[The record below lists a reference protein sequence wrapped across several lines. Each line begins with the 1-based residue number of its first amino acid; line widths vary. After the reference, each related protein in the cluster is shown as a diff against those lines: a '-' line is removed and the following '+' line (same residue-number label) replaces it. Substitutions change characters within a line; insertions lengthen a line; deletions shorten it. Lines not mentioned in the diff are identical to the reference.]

1 MNSMKNLFIFLCLF
15 YAFSLQAQLR
25 NQDVYEVTE
34 IDQSKVRTEI
44 AIPNFG
50 NYQTLKCE
58 FHIHT
63 IFSDGKVWPDIR
75 VHEAWSQGLDAIAI
89 TYHIEYRP
97 NKDILKGDL
106 NESFKIAKKAGDD
119 IGFIVIKGTEIT
131 RGKPIG
137 HLNALFLDD
146 VMPLDVPDPLV
157 AIDEAR
163 KQGAF
168 IMWNHPGWPDD
179 KSTLYPVH
187 EQLIKGGK
195 IDGVEVFNYME
206 YYPVSF
212 DWCKNF
218 NLAFM
223 ANSDMHNTILG
234 EYGSNIRPMTLV
246 FATEKSEKGIRD
258 ALFAKRTLAFFY
270 GELAG
275 DPAYL
280 QPLLLECLKVR
291 QVSESMI
298 EVRNV
303 SDIPFRMVGDDGIL
317 YLFPAGKT
325 VLMEKSKAKMLTIT
339 NCHIGMDEKL
349 KIEAELLFSR

>member
-1 MNSMKNLFIFLCLF
+1 MRNFFIILCLF
-15 YAFSLQAQLR
+15 CTFTLQAQLR

-34 IDQSKVRTEI
+34 INQSRVRSEI
-44 AIPNFG
+44 VIPGFG
-50 NYQTLKCE
+50 GYQTLKCE

-89 TYHIEYRP
+89 TDHIEYRP

-106 NESFKIAKKAGDD
+106 NESFKIAKKAGDA

-131 RGKPIG
+131 RDKPIG
-137 HLNALFLDD
+137 HLNALFLND
-146 VMPLDVPDPLV
+146 VMPLDVSDPLV

-187 EQLIKGGK
+187 EQLINDKK
-195 IDGVEVFNYME
+195 IDGIEVFNHME

-212 DWCKNF
+212 DWCKKYK
-218 NLAFM
+218 LAFM
-223 ANSDMHNTILG
+223 ANSDMHHIITG
-234 EYGSNIRPMTLV
+234 DYGSNLRPMTLV
-246 FATEKSEKGIRD
+246 FATDKSEKAIRE
-258 ALFAKRTLAFFY
+258 ALFAKRTVAFFY

-275 DPAYL
+275 ESVYL
-280 QPLLLECLKVR
+280 QPLLLECLKVHR
-291 QVSESMI
+291 VTENMV
-298 EVRNV
+298 EVNNV
-303 SDIPFRMVGDDGIL
+303 SDIPFRMVGDDGKL
-317 YLFPAGKT
+317 YLFPARKT
-325 VLMEKSKAKMLTIT
+325 VLVEKSKAQSLTVT
-339 NCHIGMDEKL
+339 NCHIGMDDKL
-349 KIEAELLFSR
+349 TIKADNFFNR

>member
-1 MNSMKNLFIFLCLF
+1 MKNIFIILFTVCTI
-15 YAFSLQAQLR
+15 ASHAQIR
-25 NQDVYEVTE
+25 NNGVYEVTE
-34 IDQSKVRTEI
+34 IDQSRVRTEI
-44 AIPNFG
+44 AIPDFG
-50 NYQTLKCE
+50 GYQTMKCE
-58 FHIHT
+58 LHIHT

-89 TYHIEYRP
+89 TDHIEYRP

-106 NESFKIAKKAGDD
+106 NESFKIAKKAGDGID
-119 IGFIVIKGTEIT
+119 FIVIKGTEIT
-131 RGKPIG
+131 RNKPLG

-157 AIDEAR
+157 AIDEAK

-168 IMWNHPGWPDD
+168 VMWNHPGWPDD

-187 EQLIKGGK
+187 EQLIKDGK
-195 IDGVEVFNYME
+195 IDGIEVFNYME

-212 DWCKNF
+212 DWCKKY

-258 ALFAKRTLAFFY
+258 ALFAKRSVAFFY

-275 DPAYL
+275 DPVYL
-280 QPLLLECLKVR
+280 KPLLMECLKAR
-291 QVSESMI
+291 KLNEYMT

-303 SDIPFRMVGDDGIL
+303 SDIPFRMVGDDNNL
-317 YLFPAGKT
+317 YLFPARKT
-325 VLMEKSKAKMLTIT
+325 VLIEKSKAKILTVT
-339 NCHIGMDEKL
+339 NCHTGMNEKL
-349 KIEAELLFSR
+349 IIEAETFFNR

>member
-1 MNSMKNLFIFLCLF
+1 MKNLFVIFCLLC
-15 YAFSLQAQLR
+15 AITLQAQIR
-25 NQDVYEVTE
+25 NHDVYEVTE
-34 IDQSKVRTEI
+34 IDQSSVRTEI
-44 AIPNFG
+44 AIPDFG
-50 NYQTLKCE
+50 NYHTMKCD
-58 FHIHT
+58 FHLHT

-89 TYHIEYRP
+89 TDHIEYRP

-106 NESFKIAKKAGDD
+106 NESFKIAKKAGDA

-131 RGKPIG
+131 RSKPIG
-137 HLNALFLDD
+137 HLNALFLND
-146 VMPLDVPDPLV
+146 VMPLDVQDPLV

-187 EQLIKGGK
+187 EQLIKDKK
-195 IDGVEVFNYME
+195 IDGVEVYNYME

-212 DWCKNF
+212 DWCKKY

-234 EYGSNIRPMTLV
+234 DYGSNLRPMTLV

-258 ALFAKRTLAFFY
+258 ALFAKRSVAFFY

-275 DPAYL
+275 DPVYL

-291 QVSESMI
+291 KASENMV
-298 EVRNV
+298 EVRNI
-303 SDIPFRMVGDDGIL
+303 SGIPFRMVGDDGIL

-325 VLMEKSKAKMLTIT
+325 VLIGKSKAKMLTVT
-339 NCHIGMDEKL
+339 NCHTGMDEKL
-349 KIEAELLFSR
+349 KIDAEHFFNR

>member
-1 MNSMKNLFIFLCLF
+1 MNNMKNLFIFLCLF

-34 IDQSKVRTEI
+34 IDRSKVRTEI

-89 TYHIEYRP
+89 TDHIEYRP
-97 NKDILKGDL
+97 HKNILQGDL
-106 NESFKIAKKAGDD
+106 NESFKIAKKAGDAID
-119 IGFIVIKGTEIT
+119 FIVIKGAEIT
-131 RGKPIG
+131 RKKPIG
-137 HLNALFLDD
+137 HLNALFLNDAI
-146 VMPLDVPDPLV
+146 PLDVSEPLD

-179 KSTLYPVH
+179 KSTLYPIH
-187 EQLIKGGK
+187 EQLISEGK
-195 IDGVEVFNYME
+195 INGVEVYNYME

-212 DWCKNF
+212 DWCKKY

-223 ANSDMHNTILG
+223 ANSDMHNTITG
-234 EYGSNIRPMTLV
+234 DYGSNMRPMTLV
-246 FATEKSEKGIRD
+246 FATEKSEQGIRD
-258 ALFAKRTLAFFY
+258 ALFAKRTAAFFY

-275 DPAYL
+275 DSAYL
-280 QPLLLECLKVR
+280 KSLLFECLKVR
-291 QVSESMI
+291 EATEKLI
-298 EVRNV
+298 EVKNV
-303 SDIPFRMVGDDGIL
+303 SDIPFRMLGDDGKL
-317 YLFPAGKT
+317 YLFPAQKT
-325 VLMEKSKAKMLTIT
+325 VLVAKSKAETLTVT
-339 NCHIGMDEKL
+339 NCHTGMNEKL
-349 KIEAELLFSR
+349 EISAEQFFNR